1 MPKIVDREEY
11 RQTLLDQC
19 FDLFAEK
26 GYASVTMQQIAVEL
40 GVSTG
45 TLYHYFPSKKSLFEQ
60 LIEEITQ
67 RDIFMAIAELEGQKT
82 LLENMEALGNFIA
95 KNEEYFIKQL
105 YLYVDFSQTHSKEEM
120 TENNILVQADL
131 RCQKALSEVLEI
143 EDSSIV
149 QLLMSFVNG
158 LLMDRLCGSLSGD
171 ASIIKDQIVLMAKML
186 EAYLTVNSIGKSRG
200 GKK

>member
-1 MPKIVDREEY
+1 MPKIVDRQEY
-11 RQTLLDQC
+11 RQALLDQC

-26 GYASVTMQQIAVEL
+26 GYASVTMQQIAAEL

-45 TLYHYFPSKKSLFEQ
+45 TLYHYFPNKKSLFEQ

-67 RDIFMAIAELEGQKT
+67 RDIFMAIAELEDKKT

-95 KNEEYFIKQL
+95 KNEDYFIKQI
-105 YLYVDFSQTHSKEEM
+105 YLYVDFSQSHSREEM
-120 TENNILVQADL
+120 KENNILVQADR

-143 EDSSIV
+143 EDSMII
-149 QLLMSFVNG
+149 QLLMSFING

-171 ASIIKDQIVLMAKML
+171 VSVIKDQIVLMAKML
-186 EAYLTVNSIGKSRG
+186 DVYLNTNSTG